1 MMDIRKVKKLID
13 LLDETGVYE
22 IEIKEGE
29 ESVRISR
36 SAPAAQYSHVM
47 MAPPA
52 DHRPA
57 QHLTAHT
64 TTESTHTPSSEKAP
78 ENKHTVKS
86 PMVGTAYLSSTPGS
100 KPFVEIG
107 QTVQVG
113 DTLCL
118 VEAMKMFNQIEADR
132 AGKVTARFI
141 ENGTPV
147 EFDQPLFIIE

>member
-36 SAPAAQYSHVM
+36 AAPTGSQYSHVM
-47 MAPPA
+47 MPPSGMPASHAP
-52 DHRPA
+52 
-57 QHLTAHT
+57 AHT
-64 TTESTHTPSSEKAP
+64 ETTPAKKTETVP
-78 ENKHTVKS
+78 NNRHTVKS
-86 PMVGTAYLSSTPGS
+86 PMVGTAYLSSTPGA
-100 KPFVEIG
+100 KPFIEIG
-107 QTVQVG
+107 QTVAVG
-113 DTLCL
+113 DTICL
-118 VEAMKMFNQIEADR
+118 IEAMKMFNQIEADR
-132 AGKVTARFI
+132 AGKITARFI

>member
-1 MMDIRKVKKLID
+1 MDIRKVKKLIE
-13 LLDETGVYE
+13 LIDETGVFE

-36 SAPAAQYSHVM
+36 GAPVSATQTMLSAPPLAPVAAAAIPAPAAE
-47 MAPPA
+47 PA
-52 DHRPA
+52 A
-57 QHLTAHT
+57 A
-64 TTESTHTPSSEKAP
+64 SSVDEH
-78 ENKHTVKS
+78 KHQVKS
-86 PMVGTAYLSSTPGS
+86 PMVGTAYLAATPGAA
-100 KPFVEIG
+100 PFVEIG
-107 QTVQVG
+107 QMVEEG

-132 AGKVTARFI
+132 SGKITARFI

>member
-1 MMDIRKVKKLID
+1 MDIRKVKKLIE

-36 SAPAAQYSHVM
+36 NAPGTSYSHVM
-47 MAPPA
+47 MPPP
-52 DHRPA
+52 DYRPA
-57 QHLTAHT
+57 QHHATPTA
-64 TTESTHTPSSEKAP
+64 TTEATTNKTTAND
-78 ENKHTVKS
+78 NKHTVKS
-86 PMVGTAYLSSTPGS
+86 PMVGTAYLSSTPGAA
-100 KPFVEIG
+100 PFVEIG
-107 QTVQVG
+107 QTVQIG

-132 AGKVTARFI
+132 SGKVTARFI